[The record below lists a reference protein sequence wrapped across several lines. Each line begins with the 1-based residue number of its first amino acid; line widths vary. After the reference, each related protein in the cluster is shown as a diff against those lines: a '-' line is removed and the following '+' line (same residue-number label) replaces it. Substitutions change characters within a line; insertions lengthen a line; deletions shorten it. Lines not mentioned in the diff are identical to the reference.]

1 MEVSLRTGGKRPAQK
16 GRRNRK
22 DLDRAGPEGPLI
34 LFTKIREEGEMKKL
48 LVCSLVL
55 GLTLAGLDRGIPEA
69 AEITLRYAG
78 NLPIGHHVT
87 RGQELLAKLVEEK
100 TGGKVKVQVYPA
112 GQLFSDKD
120 MMKAVPAGAVDMA
133 EVTLSQWTGIV
144 PNLLLLDLPLFFSDR
159 GQVWRTVDGQ
169 AGELLKQDL
178 EKAGVKLL
186 YWMDYG
192 MADFISKK
200 PIKTLED
207 FKGKRIRGYGEL
219 ITESIR
225 GLGGAPTFLGA
236 GEVYMAL
243 QRGTIDGAA
252 SGTTSF
258 YERKLYEVTKH
269 VTHADYAFVMFGV
282 LMNLKKWNE
291 LSPDLQKIF
300 TACSKEAEEWGRKEC
315 EKMDKESMELLKQK
329 GMEVFVVPDKEKER
343 WKKASV
349 PAVERFLKRAGD
361 RGKELMEMAEKAR

>member
-1 MEVSLRTGGKRPAQK
+1 
-16 GRRNRK
+16 
-22 DLDRAGPEGPLI
+22 
-34 LFTKIREEGEMKKL
+34 MKKILIGSL
-48 LVCSLVL
+48 LFV
-55 GLTLAGLDRGIPEA
+55 LTLVGLGRGIPGA

-100 TGGKVKVQVYPA
+100 TGGKVKIQVYPA
-112 GQLFSDKD
+112 GQLFADKD
-120 MMKAVPAGAVDMA
+120 MMKAVPAGAVEMA
-133 EVTLSQWTGIV
+133 EVTLSQWTGMV
-144 PNLLLLDLPLFFSDR
+144 PNLLLLDLPLFFNDR
-159 GQVWRTVDGQ
+159 RQVWRSVDGK
-169 AGELLKQDL
+169 AGEVLIKDL
-178 EKAGVKLL
+178 EKVGVKLL

-192 MADFISKK
+192 MADFICKQ
-200 PIKTLED
+200 PLRTLED

-269 VTHADYAFVMFGV
+269 LTHADYAFVMFGV

-291 LSPDLQKIF
+291 LPPDVQK
-300 TACSKEAEEWGRKEC
+300 TLVACSAEAQEWGRKEC
-315 EKMDKESMELLKQK
+315 EKMDKESLEVLKQK
-329 GMEVFVVPDKEKER
+329 GMEVYVIPDKEKER
-343 WKKASV
+343 WKKASQ
-349 PAVERFLKRAGD
+349 PAVERFQKRAGET
-361 RGKELMEMAEKAR
+361 GKELLALVEKTR

>member
-1 MEVSLRTGGKRPAQK
+1 
-16 GRRNRK
+16 
-22 DLDRAGPEGPLI
+22 
-34 LFTKIREEGEMKKL
+34 MKKS
-48 LVCSLVL
+48 VCFSLVFWFFFSVL
-55 GLTLAGLDRGIPEA
+55 GTGISHS

-78 NLPIGHHVT
+78 NLPIDHHVT
-87 RGQELLAKLVEEK
+87 RGQELLAKLVEQK
-100 TGGKVKVQVYPA
+100 TEGKVKIQVFPA

-144 PNLLLLDLPLFFSDR
+144 PDLLVLDLPLFFSDR
-159 GQVWRTVDGQ
+159 RHVWRTVDGKTG
-169 AGELLKQDL
+169 ALLKQEL

-219 ITESIR
+219 STESIR

-269 VTHADYAFVMFGV
+269 VTHANYAFVMFGV
-282 LMNLKKWNE
+282 MMNLKKWNE

-300 TACSKEAEEWGRKEC
+300 AACSKEAEEWGRKEC
-315 EKMDKESMELLKQK
+315 EKMDKDSLELLKQK

-343 WKKASV
+343 WKKASM

-361 RGKELMEMAEKAR
+361 RGKELMEMAEKTR

>member
-1 MEVSLRTGGKRPAQK
+1 MKKSIFFSLV
-16 GRRNRK
+16 
-22 DLDRAGPEGPLI
+22 I
-34 LFTKIREEGEMKKL
+34 LFFFWA
-48 LVCSLVL
+48 L
-55 GLTLAGLDRGIPEA
+55 GPGIPQA
-69 AEITLRYAG
+69 ADMTLRYAG
-78 NLPIGHHVT
+78 NLPIDHHVT
-87 RGQELLAKLVEEK
+87 RGQELLAKAVEQK
-100 TGGKVKVQVYPA
+100 TGGKVKVQVFPA

-144 PNLLLLDLPLFFSDR
+144 PNLLLLDLPLFFTDR
-159 GQVWRTVDGQ
+159 RHVWRTVDGK
-169 AGELLKQDL
+169 AGEILKQDL

-236 GEVYMAL
+236 GEMYLAL

-258 YERKLYEVTKH
+258 YERKLYEVTRY

-282 LMNLKKWNE
+282 MMNLKKWNE
-291 LSPDLQKIF
+291 LSPDLQRLF
-300 TACSKEAEEWGRKEC
+300 ADCSVEAEQWGRKEC
-315 EKMDKESMELLKQK
+315 EKMDKESMEMLKQK
-329 GMEVFVVPDKEKER
+329 GMEVFVITDKEKER

-349 PAVERFLKRAGD
+349 PALERFLRRAGD
-361 RGKELMEMAEKAR
+361 RGKELMEMAEKSR

>member
-1 MEVSLRTGGKRPAQK
+1 MGQEVGMKKFKRLLGLVCLIGFFALTGG
-16 GRRNRK
+16 
-22 DLDRAGPEGPLI
+22 L
-34 LFTKIREEGEMKKL
+34 
-48 LVCSLVL
+48 S
-55 GLTLAGLDRGIPEA
+55 EA
-69 AEITLRYAG
+69 AEIILRYAG
-78 NLPIGHHVT
+78 NLPVDHHVT
-87 RGQELLAKLVEEK
+87 RGQELLAKLVEQK
-100 TGGKVKVQVYPA
+100 TGGKVKIQVFPA

-144 PNLLLLDLPLFFSDR
+144 PNLLLLDLPLFFNDR
-159 GQVWRTVDGQ
+159 RHVWRTVDGKV
-169 AGELLKQDL
+169 GEVLAQDL
-178 EKAGVKLL
+178 DKAEVKLL

-192 MADFISKK
+192 MADFISKQ
-200 PIKTLED
+200 PLRTLED

-282 LMNLKKWNE
+282 LMNLRKWNE
-291 LSPDLQKIF
+291 LPPDIQKVF
-300 TACSKEAEEWGRKEC
+300 LACSKEAEEWGRKEC
-315 EKMDKESMELLKQK
+315 EKMDKESLELLKQK
-329 GMEVFVVPDKEKER
+329 GMEVYVVPEKEKER
-343 WKKASV
+343 WKKASQ
-349 PAVERFLKRAGD
+349 PAVDRFLKRAGD
-361 RGKELMEMAEKAR
+361 RGKALLEMTEKIR